1 MKKVELH
8 SVGTTVPIT
17 CWALKPVIHAR
28 SSLGVK
34 TSGLPYNS
42 SLSQSHPGL
51 CLGQISK
58 TKQGKVLSDCWEK
71 ILKNDSQCSHQV
83 RNLRSKEQPV
93 TRRHYTGLMLWP
105 TLQKCQGEFYVIS
118 QQYIK
123 PAGSKRG
130 WTKPCMGTQPQQGF
144 GFLLLIATGLAGIPL
159 APILRK
165 PSTAA
170 GHLSHP
176 IREVAAF
183 QW

>member
-8 SVGTTVPIT
+8 SVGTTVPIV
-17 CWALKPVIHAR
+17 CWALKPVIHAG

-34 TSGLPYNS
+34 TSGQPYNR

-51 CLGQISK
+51 CLRQISK
-58 TKQGKVLSDCWEK
+58 TKQGKVLSDCWEE
-71 ILKNDSQCSHQV
+71 ILKNGSQCPHQV
-83 RNLRSKEQPV
+83 RNLRIKEQPV
-93 TRRHYTGLMLWP
+93 TRRRHTGLILWP
-105 TLQKCQGEFYVIS
+105 TLQKGQGEFYIIS
-118 QQYIK
+118 QQFIK
-123 PAGSKRG
+123 PAGSKQG
-130 WTKPCMGTQPQQGF
+130 WTKPCKGTQPQQGF
-144 GFLLLIATGLAGIPL
+144 GFLLLIATGLAGFPL